1 MEYFIEFLQNKDSF
15 GYVLSSYLIA
25 FLFIFFLMFF
35 SNIRTKKYE
44 REYLKIEKNY
54 EGKT

>member
-1 MEYFIEFLQNKDSF
+1 MEYFTEFLQNKDSF
-15 GYVLSSYLIA
+15 GYVFSSYLIA

-35 SNIRTKKYE
+35 SKIRTKKYE